1 MSDLALTPTG
11 QMSNNN
17 DDLTQRLR
25 HAADQV
31 EGMFLQL
38 LFKQLEESKDSGES
52 LLDDSPASNQFNQ
65 LLHGALSEKSAG
77 SLGISDAVFQQLA
90 VKAGLK
96 PAATAIAPVENKP

>member
-1 MSDLALTPTG
+1 MSDLAITPTG
-11 QMSNNN
+11 QMSSGD
-17 DDLTQRLR
+17 DDLTKRLR

-31 EGMFLQL
+31 EGLFLQL
-38 LFKQLEESKDSGES
+38 LFKQLEESKEGEES
-52 LLDDSPASNQFNQ
+52 LLGDSAASNQFNQ

-96 PAATAIAPVENKP
+96 PAATVTPVENKP